1 MNFEFDSVGV
11 GFELEQEMSADLS
24 TDDAIATVNNALAA
38 ISLAIPLRDHSL
50 SFAEVVT
57 NANVNTEGQS
67 SSPFFVSWL
76 WSGED
81 RELLDLDRLV
91 MFHDTGIEFSDIS
104 AADFESDPNAL
115 VQSIVFTATFDSLD
129 FQPTGDAALDN
140 EILTSIVLNKLYVAA
155 RANHQ
160 SSIRDGT

>member
-1 MNFEFDSVGV
+1 MNFEFDSVGLA
-11 GFELEQEMSADLS
+11 FELEQEMSADLS
-24 TDDAIATVNNALAA
+24 TDDTIAHVNNALAA
-38 ISLAIPLRDHSL
+38 ISLEIPLRDHSL

-57 NANVNTEGQS
+57 NANVNAEGQS

-91 MFHDTGIEFSDIS
+91 MFHDIAIEFADIS
-104 AADFESDPNAL
+104 AKDFASDPNAL
-115 VQSIVFTATFDSLD
+115 VQSIVFSATFDSLG
-129 FQPTGDAALDN
+129 FRSTGNGALDN
-140 EILTSIVLNKLYVAA
+140 EILTSIVLNRLYVAA